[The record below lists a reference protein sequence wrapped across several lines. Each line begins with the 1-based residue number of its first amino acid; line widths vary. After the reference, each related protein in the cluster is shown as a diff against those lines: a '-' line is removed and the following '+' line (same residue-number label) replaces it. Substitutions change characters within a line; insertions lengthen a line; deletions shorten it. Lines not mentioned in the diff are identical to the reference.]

1 MGLKTAGETPEDRVQ
16 TWFDRVK
23 IEDYNVHT
31 TYTYPPTHGLTV
43 LICEK
48 FHDASVFKVLKLE
61 EVTIAPTG
69 EATTVYSF
77 VVPRE
82 LCR

>member
-31 TYTYPPTHGLTV
+31 TYTYPSIHP
-43 LICEK
+43 
-48 FHDASVFKVLKLE
+48 
-61 EVTIAPTG
+61 
-69 EATTVYSF
+69 
-77 VVPRE
+77 
-82 LCR
+82 